1 MEAAW
6 DFETL
11 VSYHNTTRHYNPE
24 DIDLINSRH
33 ETLKTRILLENL
45 TANQAVK
52 ESAESYST

>member
-6 DFETL
+6 NFETL
-11 VSYHNTTRHYNPE
+11 VSYHNTTRHYNSE

-33 ETLKTRILLENL
+33 EMLKTRILLENL

-52 ESAESYST
+52 ESPDAYST